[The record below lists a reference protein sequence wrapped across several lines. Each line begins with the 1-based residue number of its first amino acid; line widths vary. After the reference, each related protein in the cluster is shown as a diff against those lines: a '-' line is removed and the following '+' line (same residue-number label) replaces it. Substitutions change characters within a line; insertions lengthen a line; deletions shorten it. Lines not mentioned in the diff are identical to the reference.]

1 MKADAR
7 IEGNCLGTICYLQ
20 GYSCLKLQFQESER
34 SETYCEYS
42 SQYKDKIISSYQ
54 TYFVFVPLF
63 SKPILTRQIVS
74 STKNSQEFLA
84 SQVCCLKRNNATNSS
99 TSNRPFFS
107 CTVSPCTL
115 INWTYL
121 ILPLIQHK
129 VVLLI
134 LRTIFAVG
142 FWLLRFLE
150 LKLWARIPLLIGNH
164 SRWAVVLYLCVNFH
178 KCVSVASLKVKFD
191 HLFVQQVLR
200 SRLTSNWQIQN

>member
-7 IEGNCLGTICYLQ
+7 IEGNCLGTISYLQ
-20 GYSCLKLQFQESER
+20 GYSCLKLQFQESEQ

-42 SQYKDKIISSYQ
+42 SQYKKNNFMLNAGLDKIISSYQ

-84 SQVCCLKRNNATNSS
+84 SQVCCLNRNNATNSS

-142 FWLLRFLE
+142 FWLLSFLE

-178 KCVSVASLKVKFD
+178 KCVSVAF
-191 HLFVQQVLR
+191 
-200 SRLTSNWQIQN
+200 